1 VGLDESGEDQPGSA
15 AATITTTT
23 TTTTARPDWVV
34 VVDSS

>member
-1 VGLDESGEDQPGSA
+1 MGLDESGEDQPGSA